1 MFTLGNPTIFGIS
14 LNDEYPAAL
23 AKKALRMVIRFATS
37 YLREAGLSAM
47 TTGVG
52 DGGAGVQS
60 HP

>member
-1 MFTLGNPTIFGIS
+1 MS
-14 LNDEYPAAL
+14 LNDDYTSLVKNAV
-23 AKKALRMVIRFATS
+23 RMVFRFATS
-37 YLREAGLSAM
+37 YLLEAGLSAM